1 MLILKC
7 DDLIEMFKTI
17 IQGGSGGGGLSR
29 QTSQV
34 SRGGLSRQTSTVSR
48 SRDPTVTR
56 ARKPLP
62 WWQQRSTD
70 SSEWETDNEEETEQ
84 GNNR

>member
-1 MLILKC
+1 MLNVVIL
-7 DDLIEMFKTI
+7 
-17 IQGGSGGGGLSR
+17 GGSGGGLSR
-29 QTSQV
+29 QTSHV

-48 SRDPTVTR
+48 SREPTVSR

-70 SSEWETDNEEETEQ
+70 SSEWETDNEEETEL
-84 GNNR
+84 GTTRS